1 MSRNP
6 ILWKPT
12 QEQIEKTQLESFR
25 KQVNMRFNIDIKNY
39 ADLHKWSINNI
50 EDIFLNICVISIGVC
65 GYFHKRKFMLLS
77 VATTYQLGV
86 TPLSHAM
93 LQL

>member
-1 MSRNP
+1 MSHNP

-39 ADLHKWSINNI
+39 TDLHKWS
-50 EDIFLNICVISIGVC
+50 VKK
-65 GYFHKRKFMLLS
+65 KRRILERNMEI
-77 VATTYQLGV
+77 Y
-86 TPLSHAM
+86 
-93 LQL
+93 

>member
-25 KQVNMRFNIDIKNY
+25 KQVNMRFDIDIKDY

-50 EDIFLNICVISIGVC
+50 EDFWKSI
-65 GYFHKRKFMLLS
+65 
-77 VATTYQLGV
+77 
-86 TPLSHAM
+86 
-93 LQL
+93 